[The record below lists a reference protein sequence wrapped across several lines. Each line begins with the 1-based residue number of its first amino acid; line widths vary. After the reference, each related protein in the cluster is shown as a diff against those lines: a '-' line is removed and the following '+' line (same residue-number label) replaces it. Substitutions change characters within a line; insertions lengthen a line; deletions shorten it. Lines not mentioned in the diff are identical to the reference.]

1 MGITLMKQSAVH
13 VCGALIEGIEKWMQV
28 DDKDEFCDPNEPLVI
43 MINGKRHHVLSVGGD
58 PDEKGFVLEVKPESY
73 WIK

>member
-1 MGITLMKQSAVH
+1 MGITLQKLSAIH
-13 VCGALIEGIEKWMQV
+13 VNGALMDVMKKWMYA
-28 DDKDEFCDPNEPLVI
+28 DDKDEFCDPNEPLLI

-73 WIK
+73 WG